1 MTDDIPS
8 RVSRVEAK
16 MDSLA
21 QAQQQLTARQNQLE
35 SMHQEMRDDLL
46 QMRADL
52 HDDIGDLKTTVHR
65 MGTDMLNSLPQWAVR
80 SMGMNHKVIGALL
93 SALGIAVSTILY
105 LIFRHAA

>member
-1 MTDDIPS
+1 MSDDIPS

-46 QMRADL
+46 QMRADI
-52 HDDIGDLKTTVHR
+52 HDDMGDLKTTVHK

-80 SMGMNHKVIGALL
+80 SMGMNHKVIGGLL
-93 SALGIAVSTILY
+93 TGLGISVSVILW
-105 LIFRHAA
+105 LIFHQA